1 MRKQGQLAT
10 EIEVQVP
17 FHDVDLAGIVW
28 HGHYLKYLENARWA
42 LMDRLGFGLD
52 AMLNSGFGWPIVD
65 LQVKYL
71 RASRYAGRL
80 RVRASL
86 IDWENQLTINYL
98 LAEAVSGQR
107 VARAQTRQVAVEA
120 STGLM
125 QLTAPP
131 LFVECVRAALS
142 RAGAGA
148 PPEAL

>member
-1 MRKQGQLAT
+1 MRRQGHLVT
-10 EIEVQVP
+10 EIEVEVP

-52 AMLNSGFGWPIVD
+52 AMLVSGFGWPIVD

-71 RASRYAGRL
+71 QATRYAGRL

-86 IDWENQLTINYL
+86 IDWENQLTINYI

-107 VARAQTRQVAVEA
+107 VARAQTRQVVVEA
-120 STGLM
+120 ATGLM
-125 QLTAPP
+125 QISSPP
-131 LFVECVRAALS
+131 VLVERVLAALD
-142 RAGAGA
+142 RAGTGA
-148 PPEAL
+148 LPIAL